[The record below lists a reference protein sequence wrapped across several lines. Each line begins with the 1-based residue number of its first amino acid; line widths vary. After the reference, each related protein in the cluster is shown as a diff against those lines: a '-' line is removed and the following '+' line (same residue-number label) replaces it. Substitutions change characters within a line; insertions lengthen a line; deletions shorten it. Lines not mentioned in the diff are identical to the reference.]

1 MSRKFGCVPPGCGLL
16 AFRSALNDN
25 LRMFSQLTNLFAQES
40 SIQLAL
46 VFGSAARG
54 TLKQESDID
63 VAVLAHQRLSSIEK
77 RALIERLTLSTG
89 RAVDLID
96 LAEAGQPLLGQ
107 IVKNA
112 KRVKGTDDQFANLM
126 TRNAL
131 DQADFMPYV
140 TRLLQTRRAAWI
152 G

>member
-1 MSRKFGCVPPGCGLL
+1 ML
-16 AFRSALNDN
+16 
-25 LRMFSQLTNLFAQES
+25 SQLTNLFAQEA
-40 SIQLAL
+40 SIQVAL

-54 TLKQESDID
+54 ALKPESDID
-63 VAVLAHQRLSSIEK
+63 VAVLAHQRLSQGEK
-77 RALIERLTLSTG
+77 RALIEQIALSTG

-96 LAEAGQPLLGQ
+96 MADVGQPLLGQ
-107 IVKNA
+107 IMTNA
-112 KRVKGTDDQFANLM
+112 KRVKGTDSQFASLM

-131 DQADFMPYV
+131 DEADFMPYV

>member
-1 MSRKFGCVPPGCGLL
+1 
-16 AFRSALNDN
+16 
-25 LRMFSQLTNLFAQES
+25 MFSQLAHLFAQQS

-54 TLKQESDID
+54 TLLPESDVD
-63 VAVLAHQRLSSIEK
+63 VAVLAHHPLSATEK
-77 RALIERLTLSTG
+77 HALIEHIALATG

-96 LAEAGQPLLGQ
+96 LATVGQPLLGQ
-107 IVKNA
+107 IVRDA
-112 KRVKGTDDQFANLM
+112 KLLKGRDSQFASLM

-131 DQADFMPYV
+131 DEADFMPYV

>member
-1 MSRKFGCVPPGCGLL
+1 
-16 AFRSALNDN
+16 
-25 LRMFSQLTNLFAQES
+25 MFSQLTNLFAQES

-54 TLKQESDID
+54 ALKPESDID
-63 VAVLAHQRLSSIEK
+63 VAVLAHQRLSQVEK
-77 RALIERLTLSTG
+77 RALIEQIALSTG

-96 LAEAGQPLLGQ
+96 MADVGQPLLGQ
-107 IVKNA
+107 IMTNA
-112 KRVKGTDDQFANLM
+112 KRVKGTDSQFASLM

-131 DQADFMPYV
+131 DEADFMPYV

>member
-1 MSRKFGCVPPGCGLL
+1 MLG
-16 AFRSALNDN
+16 
-25 LRMFSQLTNLFAQES
+25 QLTHLFAQEP

-54 TLKQESDID
+54 ALKPESDVD
-63 VAVLAHQRLSSIEK
+63 VAVLAHHALSATEK
-77 RALIERLTLSTG
+77 HTLIEHIALSTG

-96 LAEAGQPLLGQ
+96 LATVGQPLLGQ
-107 IVKNA
+107 IVRDA
-112 KRVKGTDDQFANLM
+112 KRVKGSASQFAELM

-131 DQADFMPYV
+131 DEADFMPYV

>member
-1 MSRKFGCVPPGCGLL
+1 MLSK
-16 AFRSALNDN
+16 
-25 LRMFSQLTNLFAQES
+25 LTNFFAQES

-54 TLKQESDID
+54 ALKPESDID
-63 VAVLAHQRLSSIEK
+63 VAVLGHQRLSSIEK
-77 RALIERLTLSTG
+77 HALIEQIALSTG

-96 LAEAGQPLLGQ
+96 LADVGQPLLGQ
-107 IVKNA
+107 IITNA
-112 KRVKGTDDQFANLM
+112 KRVKGTDSQFASLM

-131 DQADFMPYV
+131 DEADFMPYV

>member
-1 MSRKFGCVPPGCGLL
+1 
-16 AFRSALNDN
+16 
-25 LRMFSQLTNLFAQES
+25 MFSQLTNLFAHEPS
-40 SIQLAL
+40 VQLAL

-54 TLKQESDID
+54 ALKPESDID
-63 VAVLAHQRLSSIEK
+63 VAVLAHHRLSHAEK
-77 RALIERLTLSTG
+77 RALIEQIALSTG

-96 LAEAGQPLLGQ
+96 LADVGQPLLGQ
-107 IVKNA
+107 IMKNA
-112 KRVKGTDDQFANLM
+112 KRVKGTDSQLASLM

-131 DQADFMPYV
+131 DEADFMPYV